1 MRVVNSLDSTAKKV
15 DPPYSSNRSLIY
27 PFWAKGYPS
36 RTTHPRSLAALLGT
50 LGHMIFCLPGSPFLA
65 LFLHVSP
72 CSWKPLTWRPFWSC
86 HYTPWNHGSGKPPP
100 VVFQGAMPSS
110 SMLVSQM
117 MCGFSKTC
125 RVSESMMC
133 RGHMCEDCLTGQEH
147 KSLTCSKFEG

>member
-1 MRVVNSLDSTAKKV
+1 MRLRVRENPLRVSMRVVNSLDSTAKKV

-110 SMLVSQM
+110 SMMIPVLFFLGPGVGRQA
-117 MCGFSKTC
+117 FILFPPQDY
-125 RVSESMMC
+125 RV
-133 RGHMCEDCLTGQEH
+133 L
-147 KSLTCSKFEG
+147 